1 MASLKDAAERQAFS
15 LAIDAT
21 LKSLNKDREKGLLNI
36 VNLAQKFMGSNF
48 RSEAYEGA
56 KKMIQNPD
64 SKWMRYALNLIHRS
78 LFQSYKCPYRNRVIL
93 VAGCLSAPGRT
104 VDCGFPSF
112 PVEVHDGVI
121 VVQQFTTEDMLQPQ
135 SAVRTLSRSAFALE
149 EISLS
154 IFLYDGSVH

>member
-64 SKWMRYALNLIHRS
+64 SKWMRYVNRLLDETDPHVAKMTALNLGY
-78 LFQSYKCPYRNRVIL
+78 Q
-93 VAGCLSAPGRT
+93 A
-104 VDCGFPSF
+104 
-112 PVEVHDGVI
+112 
-121 VVQQFTTEDMLQPQ
+121 
-135 SAVRTLSRSAFALE
+135 AFAGTKKIRKMVKSMAAMCHGSFLW
-149 EISLS
+149 IRPVHATS
-154 IFLYDGSVH
+154 IVQDAGQQSMVIN

>member
-64 SKWMRYALNLIHRS
+64 SKWMRYVNRLLDEVDPHVLKMTALNHGFEAAYLAQRRS
-78 LFQSYKCPYRNRVIL
+78 VRREKSCNARYR
-93 VAGCLSAPGRT
+93 G
-104 VDCGFPSF
+104 
-112 PVEVHDGVI
+112 
-121 VVQQFTTEDMLQPQ
+121 
-135 SAVRTLSRSAFALE
+135 
-149 EISLS
+149 
-154 IFLYDGSVH
+154 

>member
-64 SKWMRYALNLIHRS
+64 SKWMRYV
-78 LFQSYKCPYRNRVIL
+78 NRL
-93 VAGCLSAPGRT
+93 LDETDPACCQDDS
-104 VDCGFPSF
+104 
-112 PVEVHDGVI
+112 
-121 VVQQFTTEDMLQPQ
+121 TE
-135 SAVRTLSRSAFALE
+135 SW
-149 EISLS
+149 IS
-154 IFLYDGSVH
+154 GSVCRNQEDS

>member
-64 SKWMRYALNLIHRS
+64 SKWMRCQDDS
-78 LFQSYKCPYRNRVIL
+78 
-93 VAGCLSAPGRT
+93 
-104 VDCGFPSF
+104 
-112 PVEVHDGVI
+112 
-121 VVQQFTTEDMLQPQ
+121 TE
-135 SAVRTLSRSAFALE
+135 SW
-149 EISLS
+149 IS
-154 IFLYDGSVH
+154 GSVCRNQEDS